1 MSIVYFLG
9 WYYIGLYFVMI
20 VGLGFSIA
28 KSKQRAIDSTL
39 LGLNGWLIALM
50 VFLIINIT
58 KLAYKELFAP
68 SSHLFKII
76 TILINIFLF
85 ISLLKKKTYYP
96 WSQIIVNS
104 LTIVDEV
111 IIMVMLYYHQLSNTT
126 EPIKVNIILAAII
139 AKALP
144 SAIIIA
150 YLLKSKRVKN
160 TFIY

>member
-1 MSIVYFLG
+1 
-9 WYYIGLYFVMI
+9 
-20 VGLGFSIA
+20 
-28 KSKQRAIDSTL
+28 
-39 LGLNGWLIALM
+39 M